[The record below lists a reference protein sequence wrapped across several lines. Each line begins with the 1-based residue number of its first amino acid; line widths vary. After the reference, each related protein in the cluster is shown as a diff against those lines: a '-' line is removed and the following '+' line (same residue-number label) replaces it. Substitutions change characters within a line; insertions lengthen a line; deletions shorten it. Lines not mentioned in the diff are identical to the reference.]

1 MRRRW
6 RMVCDLWDV
15 HKLPSEK
22 KTLLGRLDYNREVT
36 LQLERRGRNLGHDG
50 FGQVV
55 YTANGRPTAA
65 ILSDSDAIVDNALMR
80 VAVQSP
86 AEAHFLL
93 GLINSRVVKELA
105 TPLMS
110 QGQFGGRNLKKH
122 IWRLPIPEYDE
133 SDPLHREIANAAV
146 AAAQGAEAVLRD
158 VQAQRAA
165 KGKAT
170 SSSPGGRSGRLAA
183 SDEGARVERLVAQLL
198 TGASVSVTEGG

>member
-1 MRRRW
+1 M
-6 RMVCDLWDV
+6 
-15 HKLPSEK
+15 
-22 KTLLGRLDYNREVT
+22 GAQ
-36 LQLERRGRNLGHDG
+36 QLR
-50 FGQVV
+50 FS
-55 YTANGRPTAA
+55 PTPH
-65 ILSDSDAIVDNALMR
+65 AIVDNALMR

-158 VQAQRAA
+158 VQTQRAA
-165 KGKAT
+165 QGKAT
-170 SSSPGGRSGRLAA
+170 SITTARWEIRAWLAA

-198 TGASVSVTEGG
+198 SEGSVSVTEGG